1 MSAPIP
7 QRTERFAANYAYR
20 QDEQRLRETVARV
33 VAENVALRSENT
45 ILAQG
50 IGELILRCNALEKR
64 VAGLDERLTM
74 RAILTEHTKP
84 TLVPKL
90 DPYAC
95 QTEREPRRVVAA
107 IGDVWKRWSA

>member
-1 MSAPIP
+1 MSAPIS
-7 QRTERFAANYAYR
+7 QRAERVAVNYAYR
-20 QDEQRLRETVARV
+20 QEGRELMARI
-33 VAENVALRSENT
+33 AHENAALRDENE

-74 RAILTEHTKP
+74 RAILTERTKP

-95 QTEREPRRVVAA
+95 PTEREPRRVVAA
-107 IGDVWKRWSA
+107 IGDVRKRWSA